1 MSYIERNLMDNE
13 QIFYKGK
20 LHWVIFILPIICFI
34 IGMVSFSADI
44 TFVGGMFGILAVLTG
59 MHSFFIYKT
68 SEFGIT
74 NERVIVKIGLIRRK
88 SVEILL
94 KKVEGVEVDQSI
106 MGRILGFG
114 SITIIGTGGTR
125 DPFDKI
131 SNPLKFRKKAQEQ
144 ILAMDNEKVYE

>member
-20 LHWVIFILPIICFI
+20 LHWVIFILPIICSNYCNGIFQCRYYLRWRYVWNTCGSYRNAFI
-34 IGMVSFSADI
+34 FY
-44 TFVGGMFGILAVLTG
+44 
-59 MHSFFIYKT
+59 YKT

-74 NERVIVKIGLIRRK
+74 NERVIVKIGFIRRK

-144 ILAMDNEKVYE
+144 ILAMDNENVYG